1 MDIHVIGLDVDDEA
15 REQLQQF
22 AAVAGGNYHDAHSEA
37 DLDDALAD
45 INDSVVQTALALAS
59 TMETPTEE
67 PPTVTDTAVPE
78 TPTPSPS
85 PTLQPSTATF
95 TPLPPHSRPY
105 HRQLHSRPYRQQ
117 PLPRPCRRLSLQP
130 RCQQKHPCPLPTLHP
145 PRPRP
150 FWPRQPSMP
159 HLRVK

>member
-85 PTLQPSTATF
+85 PHGRTANSHF
-95 TPLPPHSRPY
+95 HDHAADCRSNRVAN
-105 HRQLHSRPYRQQ
+105 RNIRAPYRPSIPQGHGRSGQ
-117 PLPRPCRRLSLQP
+117 DN
-130 RCQQKHPCPLPTLHP
+130 
-145 PRPRP
+145 
-150 FWPRQPSMP
+150 RQC
-159 HLRVK
+159 HI